1 MPMDK
6 VRRRLE
12 SERESAIRNLRE
24 LGVTPQ
30 MEESL
35 ARHGP
40 PVVLDEG
47 DAAQTSE
54 RQDVSIMTR
63 ERIAAR
69 INLLTAALRRIA
81 DGTYGTCEDC
91 GGPIEPARL
100 SALPEATTCLRC
112 QEARE
117 RAGAPG
123 RAA

>member
-1 MPMDK
+1 MEK

-12 SERESAIRNLRE
+12 SERETAIRNLRD

-30 MEESL
+30 MEESPS
-35 ARHGP
+35 RHGP
-40 PVVLDEG
+40 PVVLDQG

-54 RQDVSIMTR
+54 RQDVSIITR

-91 GGPIEPARL
+91 GAPIEPARL
-100 SALPEATTCLRC
+100 SVLPEATTCLRC

-117 RAGAPG
+117 RGAAPD